1 MAKTRGQKEGVV
13 EKLTEAVKSAGSVV
27 FVNFHG
33 LGVSDTSE
41 MRQALKDQSVEY
53 FVAKKTLV
61 RRVLKD
67 ANLEGEVPQLDGEFA
82 VAWGEDQVAPARG
95 IQEFVKK
102 HKERLSILGG
112 IFEGRFMGKE
122 EMTVIASIPSM
133 QTLYAQFANVIN
145 SPIAGLVVA
154 LGQIAEKK
162 ES

>member
-1 MAKTRGQKEGVV
+1 MAKTKEQKTEVI
-13 EKLTEAVKSAGSVV
+13 EKLTDAVKKAGSVV

-33 LGVSDTSE
+33 LGVTDTNE
-41 MRQALKDQSVEY
+41 MRQALKEQDVEY
-53 FVAKKTLV
+53 LVAKKTLT
-61 RRVLKD
+61 RRVLEN
-67 ANLEGEVPQLDGEFA
+67 AGLEGEVPAFDGELA
-82 VAWGEDQVAPARG
+82 VAWGNDQVAPARG
-95 IQEFVKK
+95 IQEFIKK

-122 EMTVIASIPSM
+122 EMTVIASIPPIK
-133 QTLYAQFANVIN
+133 TLYGQFANVIN

>member
-67 ANLEGEVPQLDGEFA
+67 ANLEGEVPQLDGGFA